1 MSPVLADG
9 LLITAPPGKSWARIL
24 PCSIFELCNQGV
36 RESVS
41 KQVDKEPRGPQG
53 ERGLEFSRR
62 KNKKKKDNILPEDSL
77 WIKNLANS
85 VILKCKLWE

>member
-62 KNKKKKDNILPEDSL
+62 KKGQTFFLSL
-77 WIKNLANS
+77 HSLGLYNNNVSCLRTVS
-85 VILKCKLWE
+85 G